1 MCNAC
6 VDIQEVKS
14 LFSLFGYWG
23 SNRLDGKHF
32 YPFNHLF
39 SPHLIPPHTHLLN
52 FIFYVYGYFP
62 WICILCLPDAN
73 RGQKKV
79 LDHLELELEV
89 VVRHHASGIWT
100 CILYKSS
107 SCSWLRSHLIWDPK
121 ENDLLKY
128 VWWKIWKLYST
139 GKQKVVQ
146 FLKTKIIACIWCDL
160 FKFYFG
166 FSNIKL
172 MK

>member
-1 MCNAC
+1 MYVFLFTYMCNAC
-6 VDIQEVKS
+6 VDIQEIKS

-23 SNRLDGKHF
+23 SNLGLIASF
-32 YPFNHLF
+32 FLPTQPSLQSPSYSPPPFL
-39 SPHLIPPHTHLLN
+39 S
-52 FIFYVYGYFP
+52 FILFYVYGYFP

-89 VVRHHASGIWT
+89 VMRHHESGNWT

-107 SCSWLRSHLIWDPK
+107 SCSWLLSHLIWDPK

-139 GKQKVVQ
+139 GKQKSS
-146 FLKTKIIACIWCDL
+146 F
-160 FKFYFG
+160 
-166 FSNIKL
+166 
-172 MK
+172 

>member
-1 MCNAC
+1 MH
-6 VDIQEVKS
+6 VWTSKQSS
-14 LFSLFGYWG
+14 LSFHCLGTENQIDLTAGIFTTSAVSSVPIL
-23 SNRLDGKHF
+23 SPP
-32 YPFNHLF
+32 PF
-39 SPHLIPPHTHLLN
+39 LN
-52 FIFYVYGYFP
+52 FILFYVYGYFP

-73 RGQKKV
+73 RSQKKV

-89 VVRHHASGIWT
+89 VVRHHASGNWT

-107 SCSWLRSHLIWDPK
+107 SCSWLLSHLIWDPK
-121 ENDLLKY
+121 ENNLLKY

-146 FLKTKIIACIWCDL
+146 FLKAIIIAYMWCDL
-160 FKFYFG
+160 FKFYFV